1 MFRER
6 GFCSIEEVDQ
16 SRSTSPCR
24 YKLEIKDNEDHEVI
38 FYQNEAI
45 KDIKTFFSYPND
57 HLVLLRS
64 DIVKVTFLDQL
75 IFVPKQLEEGKMKVK
90 RRTLSLHDS
99 LKNLYLQHFA
109 RYGRSDP
116 NLAEEDYEDKADFL
130 NYY

>member
-16 SRSTSPCR
+16 SRPTSPCR

-45 KDIKTFFSYPND
+45 KDIKTFLSYPND

-75 IFVPKQLEEGKMKVK
+75 MFVPKNKCISLFGFNKKMKVFSIIAQN
-90 RRTLSLHDS
+90 T
-99 LKNLYLQHFA
+99 N
-109 RYGRSDP
+109 
-116 NLAEEDYEDKADFL
+116 
-130 NYY
+130 